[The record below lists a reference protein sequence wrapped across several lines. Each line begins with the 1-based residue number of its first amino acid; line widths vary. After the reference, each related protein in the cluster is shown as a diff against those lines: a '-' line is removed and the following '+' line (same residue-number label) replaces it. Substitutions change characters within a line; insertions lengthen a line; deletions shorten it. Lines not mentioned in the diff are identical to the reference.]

1 MLQHEKKFVTPAG
14 IAVYPH
20 LVTPD
25 EYEGSLDYK
34 VTLKLNPEDKGVSE
48 LIADITALA
57 DAELE
62 RAVAEMKAKG
72 GKSIKAAGELKVN
85 YPFEEEVNDAGD
97 ETGMILLRAKSKAAG
112 VGKKGPWA
120 RKIPLFDA
128 QPKPIKHGSID
139 IWSGS
144 VLKLELKTNVYTAPG
159 LKLSGVSFYI
169 ESVQVLQLSNGNSGG
184 MFGAEE
190 GGYTDEGSSHDASTG
205 AAYADADQDADDA
218 GDY

>member
-1 MLQHEKKFVTPAG
+1 MLKHEQKFVTPKG
-14 IAVYPH
+14 VAVYPH

-25 EYEGSLDYK
+25 EFEGSLDYK
-34 VTLKLNPEDKGVSE
+34 VSLKLDPKVPEVKALLAS
-48 LIADITALA
+48 ITELA

-62 RAVAEMKAKG
+62 RAVAELTEKG
-72 GKSIKAAGELKVN
+72 GKSVKTAKEMAVC
-85 YPFEEEVNDAGD
+85 YPFEPEYNADDE

-112 VGKKGPWA
+112 IGKKGPWE

-128 QPKPIKHGSID
+128 TPKPIKHGTVD

-144 VLKLELKTNVYTAPG
+144 ELRLELKTNVYTAPG

-169 ESVQVLQLSNGNSGG
+169 ESVQVITLATGSSGG

-190 GGYTDEGSSHDASTG
+190 GFNGDD
-205 AAYADADQDADDA
+205 YAGNQFDGPAPSGPAADDA
-218 GDY
+218 EDY